1 MAATLWTDSLGSLS
15 REVAIC
21 GCIQATGSNGSPEC
35 KKCLHALSPG
45 RRSPSMRSLLLRS
58 PLTAARKQRL
68 RVTIHAPLLHSPPL
82 LRGNGSTTRNP
93 RRTCYMHALVLHC
106 SSPPCLWCQQM
117 QHPPRSRRGAAPSSS
132 STRSRRGAA
141 PSSST
146 QSRRGAALSSS
157 AKSNAIA
164 NAHCRFL
171 TQAASAALS

>member
-82 LRGNGSTTRNP
+82 LRGNGSTTHNP

-117 QHPPRSRRGAAPSSS
+117 QHPPRSRRGVAFSSV
-132 STRSRRGAA
+132 
-141 PSSST
+141 
-146 QSRRGAALSSS
+146 
-157 AKSNAIA
+157 KSNAIA

>member
-93 RRTCYMHALVLHC
+93 RRTCYMHALVLHRLHLVSGVSRC
-106 SSPPCLWCQQM
+106 STPPGVGEGQQHQE
-117 QHPPRSRRGAAPSSS
+117 QHQEQEGAAPSSSTRSRRGAALSSS

-141 PSSST
+141 
-146 QSRRGAALSSS
+146 LSSS
-157 AKSNAIA
+157 SSSM
-164 NAHCRFL
+164 
-171 TQAASAALS
+171 Q